1 MNYIIIFIGGYVHIK
16 ILYTNLFDIPRV
28 MLILF
33 GGDVVFGSLD
43 DVDD

>member
-1 MNYIIIFIGGYVHIK
+1 
-16 ILYTNLFDIPRV
+16 LFDIPRV
-28 MLILF
+28 MLTLF